1 VCSPTAAGCSPTPW
15 SATSRTDPPGAS
27 VPRVRKRNVLLV
39 ALLVLTGCAGD
50 PAPSE
55 EAATVAGQRVW
66 CVGEGPAV
74 VLVHGI
80 GDHASS
86 TQWRDVVRGLAGDS
100 RVCRYDRP
108 GAGDSAPP
116 GQSGRGADA
125 LDAELDAVVQHAA
138 GDGRVVLVAHSFGG
152 YPARVYADRHPDRLT
167 GLVLVD
173 ALDPSVGVVRGTGA
187 PGLGAVAM
195 AGEDLDLPDVES
207 ATAAVTGL
215 APGLRLTV
223 LSRGRDLSPAWSAG
237 QDRLAALVDG
247 ATVTVVDAGHQV
259 PTEAPG
265 AVVDA
270 VRGVLP
276 GG

>member
-1 VCSPTAAGCSPTPW
+1 VLGSLLLSACSG
-15 SATSRTDPPGAS
+15 S
-27 VPRVRKRNVLLV
+27 VP
-39 ALLVLTGCAGD
+39 G
-50 PAPSE
+50 
-55 EAATVAGQRVW
+55 EAAAEVAGQQVW
-66 CVGEGPAV
+66 CAGEGQAV

-80 GDHASS
+80 GDEASS
-86 TQWRDVVRGLAGDS
+86 AQWTEVERRLAGEA

-108 GAGDSAPP
+108 STGESAPP
-116 GQSGRGADA
+116 DRAGRGADA
-125 LDAELDAVVQHAA
+125 LVAELDAVVMHAA
-138 GDGRVVLVAHSFGG
+138 GDAPAVLVAHSFGG
-152 YPARVYADRHPDRLT
+152 YPARLYADRHPDRVA

-187 PGLGAVAM
+187 ADLGAVAM
-195 AGEDLDLPDVES
+195 AGEDQDLADVES

-223 LSRGRDLSPAWSAG
+223 LSRGRDPSPAWSAG
-237 QDRLAALVDG
+237 QDRLAGLVEG

-259 PTEAPG
+259 PTEAPD